1 MTNIRGRDEEMAAV
15 FRDELTALGIDETAP
30 DDGGDIRGLTIVGVA
45 RLPEGFVARIQR
57 RWNYFSVSLVP
68 ALPLAAA
75 LEVNHAPHRCCGTSY
90 SGDGPA
96 LGAVARAHGH
106 AGGLEDGRLRAY
118 QGGGRP
124 VDLWHCD
131 SIGALATLLR
141 VLAKVI
147 AAEGLTANTAR
158 AANMQRHTHEMLSL
172 AEKHHV
178 DGGHLFELLVEHMHL
193 SDEIVADDPRVVAFR
208 AAHPLAVSR
217 VGAG

>member
-90 SGDGPA
+90 SGTGPA
-96 LGAVARAHGH
+96 LGAVARAYGH
-106 AGGLEDGRLRAY
+106 AGGLEDHELRTYQKGR
-118 QGGGRP
+118 G
-124 VDLWHCD
+124 VDTWHCD

-141 VLAKVI
+141 TLPRVI
-147 AAEGLTANTAR
+147 SAEGITAD
-158 AANMQRHTHEMLSL
+158 AALLDEKRRWTDEILAS
-172 AEKHHV
+172 AEKYLAS
-178 DGGHLFELLVEHMHL
+178 GGQTDVSFEALRDALHEHRL
-193 SDEIVADDPRVVAFR
+193 ALADDPRVVAFR
-208 AAHPLAVSR
+208 AAHPRTVSR
-217 VGAG
+217 